1 MFKKKVFSIL
11 SSTAIL
17 LSVGLTPST
26 AFANNQGIAELEQER
41 KELENK
47 SNSLSDEIQD
57 AEKEMNSLDGQK
69 NELMAEIDETQK
81 NISELIEKINEQEVE
96 LSRLEEEI
104 EKLTVKIN
112 LLEEKIAERAS
123 VLATQARGIQTGGT
137 PENLLDLILS
147 SESLTELIG
156 KIEVVNLVVKNNN
169 TVMENQQRDQEEVK
183 NHKESVDLS
192 KKKVLSVKEE
202 LESNRESLEAQ
213 KASLDSKL
221 AIVSEKYEL
230 TSSELDQL
238 ESNQKEIEEE
248 NNRLRNKIQKE
259 KDRVAAEKAR
269 KKAEEERRKAAEE
282 ERKKAEANK
291 DVGTSSS
298 GQSSV
303 KPSANAKG
311 WARPSGGYVTSEFG
325 YRNHPIQGIVKLHGG
340 IDIGGGGPILAAK
353 AGRVITAQ
361 YSSSWGNYVR
371 IDHGNG
377 IITLYAHMLSN
388 LKVSVGQKVSQG
400 QQLGVMGSTGRSTGT
415 HLHFEVHE
423 NGRRVNPRK
432 YVNF

>member
-1 MFKKKVFSIL
+1 MFKKKIFSIL

-17 LSVGLTPST
+17 FSLGATPST

-57 AEKEMNSLDGQK
+57 AEKEMNSLDGQR
-69 NELMAEIDETQK
+69 NELMTEIDDIQK
-81 NISELIEKINEQEVE
+81 NVSELIEKIQEQEVE
-96 LSRLEEEI
+96 LNRIEEEI

-112 LLEEKIAERAS
+112 ILEEKIRERAS

-183 NHKESVDLS
+183 GHKASVDLS
-192 KKKVLSVKEE
+192 KKKALSVKEE
-202 LESNRESLEAQ
+202 LEANRDRLESQ

-230 TSSELDQL
+230 TSSERNQM
-238 ESNQKEIEEE
+238 ESNQKEIEKES
-248 NNRLRNKIQKE
+248 RQLKNKIQKE
-259 KDRVAAEKAR
+259 KDRVVAERAR
-269 KKAEEERRKAAEE
+269 KKAEEERKKAEAE
-282 ERKKAEANK
+282 AEANK

-303 KPSANAKG
+303 KPKPNTNG
-311 WARPSGGYVTSEFG
+311 WGRPSGGYVTSEFG

-340 IDIGGGGPILAAK
+340 IDLGGGGPILAAK
-353 AGRVITAQ
+353 SGKVITAQ
-361 YSSSWGNYVR
+361 YSGSWGNYVR

-377 IITLYAHMLSN
+377 LITLYAHMLSN
-388 LKVSVGQKVSQG
+388 LKVSVGQSVSQG
-400 QQLGVMGSTGRSTGT
+400 QQIGTMGSTGLSTGR